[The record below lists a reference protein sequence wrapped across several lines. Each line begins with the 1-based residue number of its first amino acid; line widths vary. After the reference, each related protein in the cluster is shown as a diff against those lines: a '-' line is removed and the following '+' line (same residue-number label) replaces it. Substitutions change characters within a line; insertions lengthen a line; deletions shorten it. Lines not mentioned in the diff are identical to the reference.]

1 MGKQLK
7 QAQVSMEFVFLIGL
21 AFAIMIVF
29 LSSTRSEFNELISE
43 EERSLVKD
51 VSVMVQHEFV
61 MALGVEDG
69 YSRVFYVPPK
79 LNNIDYNIT
88 IVNNDTLLTTTEEY
102 EYVLNVPFVEG
113 NVQKGNNTVNKTGGV
128 IYLN

>member
-7 QAQVSMEFVFLIGL
+7 KAQVSMEFIFLVGL
-21 AFAIMIVF
+21 AFTVMIVF

-43 EERSLVKD
+43 EERTLVKD
-51 VSVMVQHEFV
+51 VSVMVQHELV
-61 MALGVEDG
+61 MALTVKDG
-69 YSRVFYVPPK
+69 YSRIFYVPPK

-88 IVNNDTLLTTTEEY
+88 IVNNDTLLTTTDEY

-113 NVQKGNNTVNKTGGV
+113 DVQKRNNTINKTGGI